1 MRHYETVFLISP
13 NLSEEETETLIQQ
26 MEEVVTE
33 KKGKLINK
41 DEWGKRRLA
50 YPIQKFEE
58 AFYVLFHYEGESE
71 IPDELERRFKQSDTI
86 LRYLTVKKE
95 MRENIR
101 GRKKQAPVKAE
112 EPPPKEESPPKETP
126 PPIEEPPPKEE
137 PPPPKVAPP
146 PEKEA
151 PPEEPPPRKEDVPL
165 EEEAPV
171 EAVETPVVEQEG
183 KEEE

>member
-26 MEEVVTE
+26 MEEVVAE

-58 AFYVLFHYEGESE
+58 AFYVLFHYEGKSE

-112 EPPPKEESPPKETP
+112 EPPPKEESPPKEP
-126 PPIEEPPPKEE
+126 
-137 PPPPKVAPP
+137 PP

-151 PPEEPPPRKEDVPL
+151 PPEE
-165 EEEAPV
+165 EAPV
-171 EAVETPVVEQEG
+171 KDTKEPVVEQEG
-183 KEEE
+183 KEEK